1 MNHLTPSGVSRLG
14 LTLVSPRRTGVETS
28 LDTAGTSARATLLL
42 PIAFLLAPL
51 ALLAQGMDPALLTRP
66 ATDAWPTYNGDYS
79 GRRFSTLNRINQS
92 NVKHMTLAWVYRAI
106 AGNIPGS
113 IVGGE
118 GPDVPAGGVAAA
130 ASGPGSMTVKSTPL
144 MVNGIL
150 YFTMPD
156 NVWAVDARSGRQLW
170 HYFWKTRGGIH
181 IGNRGVGMY
190 GAWLYFETPDNY
202 LVSLDART
210 GRERWHVEIAD
221 VKQEYFSTPAPI
233 VIGNRVMVGTGGDS
247 LDVPGFL
254 ESRDPETGALQWKW
268 WSEPLKKG
276 DPGSETWPDEYAMR
290 HGGGMTWLPG
300 TYDPELHL
308 YYIGT
313 GNPNPVET
321 GRSRKGDNLWTCS
334 IVALNVDSGKLAWYF
349 QASPHDTHD
358 WDAAQTPVLIDGMFN
373 GRPRKMLAQA
383 NRNGYFFL
391 LDRTNGKNLATAP
404 MIETMNWSKGIDAKG
419 QPIPDPAKE
428 ATIDGVLVSPNSG
441 GATNWPP
448 PSFDP
453 ETGLFYVGTS
463 ETFSVFYLTDTDP
476 HPEGY
481 GAVQRGAGSYGGTL
495 RAIDY
500 KTGKTVWSHHYP
512 NGGGAAGMLTTA
524 GKLLFTGDSS
534 QHLIAYDPANGKIL
548 WHAGLGANV
557 SNGAETYLLDERQYL
572 VVGAGDSLYAF
583 TVEP

>member
-1 MNHLTPSGVSRLG
+1 MTR
-14 LTLVSPRRTGVETS
+14 
-28 LDTAGTSARATLLL
+28 LL
-42 PIAFLLAPL
+42 PIAFTFTQLVLLG
-51 ALLAQGMDPALLTRP
+51 QGLDPALLTRP
-66 ATDAWPTYNGDYS
+66 PTDAWPTHNGDYS
-79 GRRFSTLNRINQS
+79 GRRFSSLTQLNQS
-92 NVKHMTLAWVYRAI
+92 NVKHMQLAWVYRAV
-106 AGNIPGS
+106 AGNTPGS

-118 GPDVPAGGVAAA
+118 GAEVPDGGVAAA
-130 ASGPGSMTVKSTPL
+130 ASGPGSATIKSTPL
-144 MVNGIL
+144 MVNGVL

-170 HYFWKTRGGIH
+170 HYFWRTRGGIH

-190 GAWLYFETPDNY
+190 GNWLFFETPDDY

-210 GRERWHVEIAD
+210 GKERWHVEIAD
-221 VKQEYFSTPAPI
+221 VKQEYFSTPAPV
-233 VIGNRVMVGTGGDS
+233 VIGNHVMVGTGGDS

-276 DPGSETWPDEYAMR
+276 DPGSETWPDDYAMR

-334 IVALNVDSGKLAWYF
+334 IVALNVDTGKLVWYF
-349 QASPHDTHD
+349 QPSPHDTHD
-358 WDAAQTPVLIDGMFN
+358 WDAAQTPVLIDGEFN
-373 GRPRKMLAQA
+373 GQPRKMLAQA

-391 LDRTNGKNLATAP
+391 LDRTNGRHLATAP
-404 MIETMNWSKGIDAKG
+404 MIETMNWSLGIDPNG
-419 QPIPDPAKE
+419 RPIPNPAKE
-428 ATIDGVLVSPNSG
+428 ATTDGVLVSPNSG
-441 GATNWPP
+441 GATNWPS

-481 GAVQRGAGSYGGTL
+481 GAVQRGVGSYGGTL

-500 KTGKTVWSHHYP
+500 KTGRTVWQHHYP
-512 NGGGAAGMLTTA
+512 NGAAAGILTTA

-557 SNGAETYLLDERQYL
+557 SNGPETYLLDEQQYL
-572 VVGAGDSLYAF
+572 AVAAGDLLYAF
-583 TVEP
+583 TVGE